1 LLTTIEASITAHLT
15 EALQQAGLNNR
26 GVKLH
31 AFPSNAAELGR
42 VQQRVQ
48 VLVGYKGATL
58 ADVGEEPIQRQANP
72 VQLSSAPQGQPA
84 RAIGTGNSGAGA
96 CAVGHGV

>member
-1 LLTTIEASITAHLT
+1 MLSQIESAITAHLT

-31 AFPSNAAELGR
+31 AFPDNAAELGR

-48 VLVGYKGATL
+48 VLVGYKGSTF
-58 ADVGEEPIQRQANP
+58 ADVGEEPIQRRPNP
-72 VQLSSAPQGQPA
+72 TQ
-84 RAIGTGNSGAGA
+84 
-96 CAVGHGV
+96 